1 MCVEVGRDKHY
12 PGSPLWL
19 ISRQV
24 PSLGAREHGSLTKA
38 ALKRRYITVLGLLT
52 SGVERGF

>member
-1 MCVEVGRDKHY
+1 MSVEVGRDKHY

-24 PSLGAREHGSLTKA
+24 PSLGAREHGSLTK
-38 ALKRRYITVLGLLT
+38 LH
-52 SGVERGF
+52 